1 MVGVHQEGN
10 EGRSD
15 EEELLYLQLLTR
27 SVGWGRLRPILNFNK
42 DKGYLENIQEG
53 EMMPPQ
59 FNFDTRLIERP

>member
-27 SVGWGRLRPILNFNK
+27 SVGWGRYVLSSTLTRIK
-42 DKGYLENIQEG
+42 DIWKIFKREK
-53 EMMPPQ
+53 
-59 FNFDTRLIERP
+59 

>member
-53 EMMPPQ
+53 EMMSPSSILTQ
-59 FNFDTRLIERP
+59 D